1 MALNFTLEDIRQ
13 VVRDLT
19 SSPTQYQLTDA
30 KIDDL
35 INKFILFV
43 LPDDMKPFKTLVPYV
58 FFTVQNQVEYP
69 FDLEQYMSLEPGMF
83 CNGMQLFYY
92 QDQTIWLREYQYQ
105 YQQDQFAS
113 GDGVATVFSVSAN
126 QVPIVPG
133 TVIVTD
139 GVVDMV
145 DTNKD
150 GILTATNGTG
160 GAGVV
165 DYSTGAITVTFSVA
179 PPNGNNIILTW
190 APLINGRPRA
200 LYYNQGAGTIQF
212 SPIPDQAYRIDAQA
226 YIIPTAFIANGS
238 GLQVPEQQYWGYTIG
253 YGVAIE
259 IFRRRGQLDQARGFQ
274 PDYDFYLDRA
284 IGRSTQQ
291 YSSQRSVPKW

>member
-1 MALNFTLEDIRQ
+1 MAFDLGDIRQ
-13 VVRDLT
+13 VVRNLT
-19 SSPTQYQLTDA
+19 SSPSQYQLTDA
-30 KIDDL
+30 YIDDL
-35 INKFILFV
+35 INKFILYM
-43 LPDDMKPFKTLVPYV
+43 LPDDMKPFKTLVPYT
-58 FFTVQNQVEYP
+58 FYTIQNQVEYP
-69 FDLEQYMSLEPGMF
+69 FDLDVYMSLEPGMF

-92 QDQTIWLREYQYQ
+92 QDQTIWLRQYQYQ
-105 YQQDQFAS
+105 YQQDQFAT
-113 GDGVATVFSVSAN
+113 GDGVTTVFVVSAN

-139 GVVDMV
+139 GVVDLV
-145 DTNKD
+145 DSNKD
-150 GILTATNGTG
+150 GLLAATDGSG

-165 DYSTGAITVTFSVA
+165 DYTTGAITVTFTS
-179 PPNGNNIILTW
+179 PPPDGNNIILTW

-200 LYYNQGAGTIQF
+200 MYYNQGAGTIQF

-226 YIIPTAFIANGS
+226 YIIPTAFIAGGS

-253 YGVAIE
+253 YGVSLE
-259 IFRRRGQLDQARGFQ
+259 IFRQRGQMDQLAAYR
-274 PDYDFYLDRA
+274 PEYEYYLDRA

>member
-1 MALNFTLEDIRQ
+1 MAFDLDDIRQ
-13 VVRDLT
+13 VVRNLT

-30 KIDDL
+30 YIDDL
-35 INKFILFV
+35 INKFILYM
-43 LPDDMKPFKTLVPYV
+43 LPDDMKPFKTLVPYT
-58 FFTVQNQVEYP
+58 FYTLENQVEYP
-69 FDLEQYMSLEPGMF
+69 FDLEVYMSLEPGMF

-105 YQQDQFAS
+105 YQQDQFAV
-113 GDGVATVFSVSAN
+113 GDGVQSIFVVSAD

-139 GVVDMV
+139 NVENFTDP
-145 DTNKD
+145 DKD
-150 GILTATNGTG
+150 GILVGTLG
-160 GAGVV
+160 GGGVV
-165 DYSTGAITVTFSVA
+165 DYATGAITVTFNS
-179 PPNGNNIILTW
+179 PPPAGNTIILTW

-200 LYYNQGAGTIQF
+200 MYYNQGAGTIQF
-212 SPIPDQAYRIDAQA
+212 SPIPDQSYRIDAQA
-226 YIIPTAFIANGS
+226 YIIPTAFIAGGS

-253 YGVAIE
+253 YGVSLE
-259 IFRRRGQLDQARGFQ
+259 IFRQRGQLDQLAAYR
-274 PDYDFYLDRA
+274 PEYEYYLDRA